1 MAVTVLVTT
10 DCGQSLQFLFVR
22 FEFVATVTSPFS
34 WGANGF
40 AIELGL
46 WLELVL
52 WTELL
57 PSGMT
62 ALVLSTTAALV
73 LVLELVLSVTT
84 ALVVPMAVMLSVVL
98 VLWMTVLVVSM
109 ALVGTTATA
118 LVVSVELVVSTA
130 TALVVPMVL
139 VLSVAT
145 ALVVSV
151 VLVLSMVLGLPTTNT
166 LGVSTRTTLANSCAT
181 TEVQRPATRS
191 QAGHLARGP
200 VGPFIVAQLELASS
214 DVLRPPLFLAI
225 SLVVVPDRENQT
237 GTGYRPTRPNERAGA
252 KFGNSL
258 PPGTSG

>member
-1 MAVTVLVTT
+1 M
-10 DCGQSLQFLFVR
+10 
-22 FEFVATVTSPFS
+22 
-34 WGANGF
+34 
-40 AIELGL
+40 
-46 WLELVL
+46 ELVL

-84 ALVVPMAVMLSVVL
+84 ALVVPMAVMLSVAL

-109 ALVGTTATA
+109 ALVGTTGTA
-118 LVVSVELVVSTA
+118 LVELVVSTA

-151 VLVLSMVLGLPTTNT
+151 VLVLSVVLGLPTTNT
-166 LGVSTRTTLANSCAT
+166 LGVSTRTMLANSCAT

-214 DVLRPPLFLAI
+214 DVLRPPLFPAI